1 MTIICWG
8 NETVKKLLVT
18 FALLA
23 FFAGSRFTFAVEC
36 APLVTTDD
44 PGIGSVKHRSGL
56 LWRLTHADKA
66 ASYLLGTMHVS
77 DPRVTGLIEIVQ
89 DELEQSDRFV
99 MEAVLDL
106 NATVLLQ
113 SAMFYTD
120 GRRLSDVTGSELFEL
135 ASDRLQNYGIPALI
149 AESMKPW
156 AVFTTLSLPA
166 GQAGVPLDLELMS
179 TAQAAGKEVL
189 GLETVQEQI
198 EIFESIPEPDQVEIL
213 RELACHYDHFQSD
226 IEQMVR
232 YYHARDLFELVRL
245 SLRYQT
251 EEKQA
256 FLDALLWQRN
266 ERMVQRLAPILD
278 QGKAFIAVGA
288 MHLPGER
295 GILQRLE
302 QQGFVVQAI
311 Y

>member
-1 MTIICWG
+1 MTRERIGI
-8 NETVKKLLVT
+8 LLLSL
-18 FALLA
+18 FASFASPTGCFA
-23 FFAGSRFTFAVEC
+23 FEC
-36 APLVTTDD
+36 PPLVTTNEL
-44 PGIGSVKHRSGL
+44 GIGTIKHRSGL
-56 LWRLTHADKA
+56 LWRITRADKA

-77 DPRVTGLIEIVQ
+77 DPRVTDLVEIVRE
-89 DELEQSDRFV
+89 ELEQSDRFV
-99 MEAVLDL
+99 MEVVLDI

-120 GRRLSDVTGSELFEL
+120 GRRLSDVAGREIFDL
-135 ASDRLQNYGIPALI
+135 ASGRLENYGIPAVI

-166 GQAGVPLDLELMS
+166 GQAGVPLDLALMS
-179 TAQAAGKEVL
+179 SARTAGKEVL
-189 GLETVQEQI
+189 GLETIQEQI
-198 EIFESIPEPDQVEIL
+198 AIFESIPEPDQIEIL
-213 RELACHYDHFQSD
+213 RELACHYEQFQSD
-226 IEQMVR
+226 IEQMVQFYTSR
-232 YYHARDLFELVRL
+232 ELFKLVQL
-245 SLRYQT
+245 SLKYQS

-266 ERMVQRLAPILD
+266 ERMVQRLAPILE

-295 GILQRLE
+295 GILQQLE
-302 QQGFVVQAI
+302 RQGFAVQSI